1 MRLQAPFGGF
11 FIIFN
16 YLYIMAF
23 RRPCYVKVGDLV
35 RTRGDLDI
43 YGYVTY
49 IDGNSETGEYY
60 VEIVFDEDADPLY
73 FYDDQLEVLTVIKE

>member
-1 MRLQAPFGGF
+1 MP
-11 FIIFN
+11 
-16 YLYIMAF
+16 F

-49 IDGNSETGEYY
+49 IDGNSETGDYY
-60 VEIVFDEDADPLY
+60 VEIAFDEDADPLY
-73 FYDDQLEVLTVIKE
+73 FYDDQLEVLTVLKE

>member
-1 MRLQAPFGGF
+1 
-11 FIIFN
+11 
-16 YLYIMAF
+16 MAF
-23 RRPCYVKVGDLV
+23 RRPCYVKIGDLV
-35 RTRGDLDI
+35 RTCGDLDI

-60 VEIVFDEDADPLY
+60 VEIVYDEGADPLY